1 MEAILRVSRSRQH
14 ALTTALRVDMAYLC
28 VGERT
33 VFSLLLAPLFSVIF
47 QGEAYGD
54 GFGYRM
60 GVIMTVFT
68 CAMWVLTMAVADL
81 QNGYR
86 LRGIIPASRKSQVA
100 ARYVVGLVISVLSIA
115 MIVLIDGLQV
125 LVNPDWSF
133 AGNLWAA
140 PLGGFCTA
148 LMVALIVP
156 TGYLWTKLGG
166 FQVTMMVI
174 YVVVL
179 AGSIL
184 LSFFARFGDQR
195 IGPCRECH
203 HRATIVAGY
212 CGIDNDGCGI
222 WNLVCNCLSHICFKG
237 MVTMSWKSVVKQCRF
252 DCVGTGLFSVA
263 NMVFLLVFPVLSIV
277 VSLMMISTHVDEHVA
292 SGLMGGLGGFASAMA
307 CMSALGP
314 ASSEESAGHSAM
326 RGLIPVS
333 RTAQVVGRYLF
344 LLVVG
349 LLWAL
354 DVAICGGV
362 FIVFGDIADMGWI
375 GTLAAGAFIFA
386 LAIILGSVLLACAYR
401 FTFRKMMVASGV
413 VLVGLYAV
421 IALLARL
428 PVDWQWLLLNITDF
442 LAIWWHTALV
452 LAVLCLLAYFGS
464 MLIAIRIYRAK
475 EL

>member
-28 VGERT
+28 VDVRT

-60 GVIMTVFT
+60 GVIMTVFI

-166 FQVTMMVI
+166 LRVI

-179 AGSIL
+179 AVFILPSIL
-184 LSFFARFGDQR
+184 PASVTRGLAHAANAIIAQR
-195 IGPCRECH
+195 LWLVI
-203 HRATIVAGY
+203 AVLTTTVVAY
-212 CGIDNDGCGI
+212 GISYVI
-222 WNLVCNCLSHICFKG
+222 
-237 MVTMSWKSVVKQCRF
+237 
-252 DCVGTGLFSVA
+252 
-263 NMVFLLVFPVLSIV
+263 
-277 VSLMMISTHVDEHVA
+277 A
-292 SGLMGGLGGFASAMA
+292 SRIFASR
-307 CMSALGP
+307 
-314 ASSEESAGHSAM
+314 E
-326 RGLIPVS
+326 
-333 RTAQVVGRYLF
+333 
-344 LLVVG
+344 
-349 LLWAL
+349 W
-354 DVAICGGV
+354 
-362 FIVFGDIADMGWI
+362 
-375 GTLAAGAFIFA
+375 
-386 LAIILGSVLLACAYR
+386 
-401 FTFRKMMVASGV
+401 
-413 VLVGLYAV
+413 
-421 IALLARL
+421 
-428 PVDWQWLLLNITDF
+428 
-442 LAIWWHTALV
+442 
-452 LAVLCLLAYFGS
+452 
-464 MLIAIRIYRAK
+464 
-475 EL
+475 

>member
-148 LMVALIVP
+148 LMIALIVP

-166 FQVTMMVI
+166 LQVTMMVI

-179 AGSIL
+179 AVSIL
-184 LSFFARFGDQR
+184 LSISAHAANAIIAQRLWLVIAVFATTVVAYGISYVIASR
-195 IGPCRECH
+195 I
-203 HRATIVAGY
+203 
-212 CGIDNDGCGI
+212 
-222 WNLVCNCLSHICFKG
+222 
-237 MVTMSWKSVVKQCRF
+237 
-252 DCVGTGLFSVA
+252 
-263 NMVFLLVFPVLSIV
+263 
-277 VSLMMISTHVDEHVA
+277 
-292 SGLMGGLGGFASAMA
+292 FASR
-307 CMSALGP
+307 
-314 ASSEESAGHSAM
+314 E
-326 RGLIPVS
+326 
-333 RTAQVVGRYLF
+333 
-344 LLVVG
+344 
-349 LLWAL
+349 W
-354 DVAICGGV
+354 
-362 FIVFGDIADMGWI
+362 
-375 GTLAAGAFIFA
+375 
-386 LAIILGSVLLACAYR
+386 
-401 FTFRKMMVASGV
+401 
-413 VLVGLYAV
+413 
-421 IALLARL
+421 
-428 PVDWQWLLLNITDF
+428 
-442 LAIWWHTALV
+442 
-452 LAVLCLLAYFGS
+452 
-464 MLIAIRIYRAK
+464 
-475 EL
+475 

>member
-28 VGERT
+28 VDVRT
-33 VFSLLLAPLFSVIF
+33 MFSLLLLAPLFSVII
-47 QGEAYGD
+47 D

-166 FQVTMMVI
+166 LQVTMMVI

-179 AGSIL
+179 AGFIL
-184 LSFFARFGDQR
+184 LS
-195 IGPCRECH
+195 I
-203 HRATIVAGY
+203 
-212 CGIDNDGCGI
+212 
-222 WNLVCNCLSHICFKG
+222 L
-237 MVTMSWKSVVKQCRF
+237 
-252 DCVGTGLFSVA
+252 
-263 NMVFLLVFPVLSIV
+263 
-277 VSLMMISTHVDEHVA
+277 
-292 SGLMGGLGGFASAMA
+292 
-307 CMSALGP
+307 P
-314 ASSEESAGHSAM
+314 ASVTK
-326 RGLIPVS
+326 GLAHAANAIIAQRLWLVIAVLTTTVVAYGVS
-333 RTAQVVGRYLF
+333 YT
-344 LLVVG
+344 
-349 LLWAL
+349 
-354 DVAICGGV
+354 CGG
-362 FIVFGDIADMGWI
+362 
-375 GTLAAGAFIFA
+375 
-386 LAIILGSVLLACAYR
+386 
-401 FTFRKMMVASGV
+401 
-413 VLVGLYAV
+413 
-421 IALLARL
+421 
-428 PVDWQWLLLNITDF
+428 
-442 LAIWWHTALV
+442 
-452 LAVLCLLAYFGS
+452 
-464 MLIAIRIYRAK
+464 AK
-475 EL
+475 WTI

>member
-133 AGNLWAA
+133 AGNLWVA

-166 FQVTMMVI
+166 LQVTMMVI

-179 AGSIL
+179 AVSIL
-184 LSFFARFGDQR
+184 LSILPASVTRGLAHAANAIIAQR
-195 IGPCRECH
+195 LWLVI
-203 HRATIVAGY
+203 AVLTTTVVAY
-212 CGIDNDGCGI
+212 GISYVI
-222 WNLVCNCLSHICFKG
+222 
-237 MVTMSWKSVVKQCRF
+237 
-252 DCVGTGLFSVA
+252 
-263 NMVFLLVFPVLSIV
+263 
-277 VSLMMISTHVDEHVA
+277 A
-292 SGLMGGLGGFASAMA
+292 SRIFASREADSTTSHETTDA
-307 CMSALGP
+307 T
-314 ASSEESAGHSAM
+314 ASSLSDRTSASNPVAYVCEPSTTSAGSCASSSGPPLT
-326 RGLIPVS
+326 RRNDSSNSSFGPV
-333 RTAQVVGRYLF
+333 
-344 LLVVG
+344 
-349 LLWAL
+349 
-354 DVAICGGV
+354 
-362 FIVFGDIADMGWI
+362 
-375 GTLAAGAFIFA
+375 
-386 LAIILGSVLLACAYR
+386 
-401 FTFRKMMVASGV
+401 
-413 VLVGLYAV
+413 
-421 IALLARL
+421 
-428 PVDWQWLLLNITDF
+428 
-442 LAIWWHTALV
+442 
-452 LAVLCLLAYFGS
+452 
-464 MLIAIRIYRAK
+464 
-475 EL
+475 

>member
-133 AGNLWAA
+133 AGNLWWRRWEVLHRADGRA
-140 PLGGFCTA
+140 YRAHGLSVDQTRRSSSHDDGDLCRCIGCIHTA
-148 LMVALIVP
+148 
-156 TGYLWTKLGG
+156 
-166 FQVTMMVI
+166 I
-174 YVVVL
+174 Y
-179 AGSIL
+179 
-184 LSFFARFGDQR
+184 FACFGDQR

-277 VSLMMISTHVDEHVA
+277 VSLVMISTHVDEHVV
-292 SGLMGGLGGFASAMA
+292 SGLMGGLGGLASAMA

-354 DVAICGGV
+354 DVVICGGV

-401 FTFRKMMVASGV
+401 FTFRKMMVASV
-413 VLVGLYAV
+413 AVMVGLYAV

-442 LAIWWHTALV
+442 LTIWWHTALV

>member
-133 AGNLWAA
+133 AGNLWVA

-166 FQVTMMVI
+166 LQVTMMVI

-179 AGSIL
+179 AVSIL
-184 LSFFARFGDQR
+184 LSILPASVTRGLAHAANAIIAQRLWLVIAVLTTTVVAYGISYVIASRIFAS
-195 IGPCRECH
+195 REC
-203 HRATIVAGY
+203 
-212 CGIDNDGCGI
+212 
-222 WNLVCNCLSHICFKG
+222 
-237 MVTMSWKSVVKQCRF
+237 TMSWKSVVKQCRF

-277 VSLMMISTHVDEHVA
+277 VSLVMIPTHVDEHVA
-292 SGLMGGLGGFASAMA
+292 SGLMGGCGGLASAMA

-314 ASSEESAGHSAM
+314 ASSEESAGPSAM

-354 DVAICGGV
+354 DVVICGGV